1 MALSSKR
8 PSAKDRLIQE
18 VQGTAGPVRR
28 MNIDV
33 DAQLYR
39 RMKRQALEEERT
51 LSEITRELWSEYLRK
66 HAPE

>member
-8 PSAKDRLIQE
+8 PSAKDRLLQE
-18 VQGTAGPVRR
+18 MQDTAGPIKR

-39 RMKRQALEEERT
+39 RMKRQALEEDRT
-51 LSEITRELWSEYLRK
+51 LSAITRELWAEYLRK
-66 HAPE
+66 HSAE